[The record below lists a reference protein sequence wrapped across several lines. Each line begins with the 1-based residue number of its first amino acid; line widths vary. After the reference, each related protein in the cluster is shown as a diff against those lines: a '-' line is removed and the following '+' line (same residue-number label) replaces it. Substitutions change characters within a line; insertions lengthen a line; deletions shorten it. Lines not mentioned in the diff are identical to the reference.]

1 MFHRPIVCLAI
12 LGSLSLAAAETRS
25 FPEPYD
31 SEKGKHPPM
40 SAEASARSIRMPEG
54 FQATVVASEPDV
66 RQPVAM
72 AFDLK
77 GRLWVAENY
86 TYAESGVNFAT
97 NLMDRVLILE
107 DTDGDGRAERR
118 KVFWDQAQILTSV
131 EPVPGGV
138 YVMCPP
144 RLLFLADT
152 NGDDVPDGPPQVV
165 LDGFVTTTG
174 NRHTFANG
182 LKWGP
187 DGWLWGRIGISSGA
201 KPGVPGQPES
211 DRVEMRGGI
220 WRFNPKRGVVEA
232 VSHGTTNPW
241 GLDWNE
247 VGEPFF
253 INTVIGHLWHAVS
266 GAHLERMHGND
277 VLSRAY
283 ALMPQIADHHHFDT
297 GAGWTKSRP
306 SADGAAAT
314 GSDALGGGHA
324 HAGLVIYQGTN
335 WPVSFRGGLFTWNLH
350 GRRANRERL
359 ERQGSG
365 YVGRHEPDLF
375 HTGDPWFRGIEMLQG
390 PEGAVY
396 VADWSDTGE
405 CHEHDGV
412 HRSSGRI
419 HRIQYGTPSAVRL
432 PDFAAA
438 SLEQLGQWILDPN
451 EWTSRSALKVLAS
464 RAEDPARWEAATRLR
479 ATFQREKSGPGALR
493 AMWAL
498 NALGAWTP
506 DWMLS
511 RTGDDDEHVRSWAV
525 RLLADQ
531 FEVNPDA
538 SDTRSPL
545 VPEVQGQVFA
555 RWVRMAAKDPSG
567 LVRLYLASAL
577 QRMPAKERAGLAAAL
592 AARPEDAGDRTLG
605 LMIWYGIEP
614 LGRTRPDLLRGVAEA
629 GRSPLIR
636 RHVARRL
643 AEDLVPGSP
652 ELDRLLA
659 WAREASDEARADV
672 LAGMAEALRGT
683 RRAPA
688 PREWAALGT
697 VIRTAADDRVK
708 SLARE
713 LEVVFGDGRAVDE
726 LRKLVEDGSA
736 DAPARRA
743 ALRSLLDARV
753 PDLGALLRRLA
764 DDGSLRAAALVGLLE
779 VSDPAALEKALS
791 RYQWLGIEERP
802 SVVLAMTARVEYSRA
817 LLEAIAAGRIQRA
830 DLTAFHAG
838 QMVRLGDASLTDLLE
853 KVWGTVRTTPK
864 EKRQQIEKWQ
874 RDLAPAVLAKA
885 QLGRGRQLFV
895 KTCAGCHR
903 LYGEGGEVGPDLTG
917 SGRADLG
924 YLLENVV
931 DPGAVVA
938 AEQRLSVVTLKD
950 GRVVSGLLRDAN
962 ERTLTVV
969 GPGGRLTVSR
979 EEVQSAETVAA
990 SAMPEGLLE
999 ALTPEDVR
1007 DLMAYLMHPQQV
1019 MLPP

>member
-1 MFHRPIVCLAI
+1 MFHRHILSLAVV
-12 LGSLSLAAAETRS
+12 GSLSAVAAETS
-25 FPEPYD
+25 AFPEPYD
-31 SEKGKHPPM
+31 SEKGKNPPM
-40 SAEASARSIRMPEG
+40 TAAASAKSIQVPDG
-54 FQATVVASEPDV
+54 FHVTVVASEPDV

-72 AFDLK
+72 AFDLR

-107 DTDGDGRAERR
+107 DADGDGRAERR
-118 KVFWDQAQILTSV
+118 KVFWDQAQILTSI
-131 EPVPGGV
+131 EPVPGGI
-138 YVMCPP
+138 YVLCPP
-144 RLLFLADT
+144 RLLFISDA
-152 NGDDVPDGPPQVV
+152 NRDDVPDGPPQVV
-165 LDGFVTTTG
+165 LDGFTTTTG

-201 KPGVPGQPES
+201 KIGLPGAPES

-220 WRFNPKRGVVEA
+220 WRFHPKRGVVEG

-277 VLSRAY
+277 VLPRAY
-283 ALMPQIADHHHFDT
+283 ALIPQIADHFHFDT

-306 SADGAAAT
+306 SAEGVAAS
-314 GSDALGGGHA
+314 GSDGLGGGHA
-324 HAGLVIYQGTN
+324 HAALMIYQGTN
-335 WPVSFRGGLFTWNLH
+335 WPASYRGGLFTWNLH

-359 ERQGSG
+359 ERLGSG

-396 VADWSDTGE
+396 LADWSDTGE

-419 HRIQYGTPSAVRL
+419 HRIHFGTPPPVMI
-432 PDFAAA
+432 PDIEGA
-438 SLEQLGQWILDPN
+438 SMEQLEQWILDPN
-451 EWTSRSALKVLAS
+451 EWTSRAALKVLATRS
-464 RAEDPARWEAATRLR
+464 EDPERWESSTRLR
-479 ATFQREKSGPGALR
+479 ATFQREKSGPRALR
-493 AMWAL
+493 VLWAL
-498 NALGAWTP
+498 NALGTWTP

-531 FEVNPDA
+531 FAVNPDA
-538 SDTRSPL
+538 AAARSTL
-545 VPEVQGQVFA
+545 AADVQERVFQ
-555 RWVRMAAKDPSG
+555 RWERMAAKDASG

-577 QRMPAKERAGLAAAL
+577 QRMPAERRAAVARAL
-592 AARPEDAGDRTLG
+592 AARSEDAGDRTLG
-605 LMIWYGIEP
+605 LMLWYGIEP
-614 LGRTRPDLLRGVAEA
+614 LGRVAAGSLRSVAESSA
-629 GRSPLIR
+629 HPVVR
-636 RHVARRL
+636 RFVARRL
-643 AEDLVPGSP
+643 AEDVSTGSP
-652 ELDRLLA
+652 ELARLLA
-659 WAREASDEARADV
+659 WAREASEQARVDL
-672 LAGMAEALRGT
+672 LAGMTDALRGT
-683 RRAPA
+683 RRAPE
-688 PREWAALGT
+688 PKGWAALGAL
-697 VIRTAADDRVK
+697 IRAGSNEALK
-708 SLARE
+708 AMARD
-713 LEVVFGDGRAVDE
+713 LDVVFGDGRAVGE

-736 DAPARRA
+736 DAGARRS
-743 ALRSLLDARV
+743 ALRALLDAKV
-753 PDLGALLRRLA
+753 PDLGPLLRRLA
-764 DDGSLRAAALVGLLE
+764 DDGSLRAAALVGLVE
-779 VSDPAALEKALS
+779 VSDPEALEKVLS

-802 SVVLAMTARVEYSRA
+802 SVIVAMIARAETSRA
-817 LLEAIAAGRIQRA
+817 LLEAMLAGRIQRT

-838 QMVRLGDASLTDLLE
+838 QIARLGDASLTGLLE
-853 KVWGTVRTTPK
+853 KVWGTVRTTPS
-864 EKRQQIEKWQ
+864 EKRQRIEALR
-874 RDLAPAVLAKA
+874 RDLGPAVVAKA

-895 KTCAGCHR
+895 QACAGCHR

-924 YLLENVV
+924 YLLENIV

-969 GPGGRLTVSR
+969 NPGERLTVSR
-979 EEVQSAETVAA
+979 ADVVKVETMPD
-990 SAMPEGLLE
+990 SAMPEGLLDSLP
-999 ALTPEDVR
+999 AVDVR
-1007 DLMAYLMHPQQV
+1007 DLMGYLMHPRQV
-1019 MLPP
+1019 PLPK

>member
-1 MFHRPIVCLAI
+1 MFHRSIVCLAV
-12 LGSLSLAAAETRS
+12 LASLSAMAAGTAA

-31 SEKGKHPPM
+31 SEKGKQPPM
-40 SAEASARSIRMPEG
+40 SAEASARSMRVPDG
-54 FQATVVASEPDV
+54 FGVTVVASEPDV

-72 AFDLK
+72 AFDLR

-86 TYAESGVNFAT
+86 TYAEAGVNFAT
-97 NLMDRVLILE
+97 NLMDRILILE
-107 DTDGDGRAERR
+107 DADGDGRAERR

-138 YVMCPP
+138 YVLCPP
-144 RLLFLADT
+144 RLLFIADA
-152 NGDDVPDGPPQVV
+152 NRDDVPDGPPEVV
-165 LDGFVTTTG
+165 LDGFATTTG

-201 KPGVPGQPES
+201 KIGLPGQAES
-211 DRVEMRGGI
+211 ERVEMRGGI
-220 WRFNPKRGVVEA
+220 WRFHPKRRVVEA

-277 VLSRAY
+277 VLPRAY
-283 ALMPQIADHHHFDT
+283 ALMPQIADHSHFDT

-306 SADGAAAT
+306 SADGAAAS
-314 GSDALGGGHA
+314 GSDELGGGHA
-324 HAGLVIYQGTN
+324 HAALMIYQGTN
-335 WPVSFRGGLFTWNLH
+335 WPASYRGGLFTWNLH

-359 ERQGSG
+359 ERVGSG

-375 HTGDPWFRGIEMLQG
+375 QTGDPWFRGIEMLQG

-419 HRIQYGTPSAVRL
+419 HRIQYGTPPAATV
-432 PDFAAA
+432 PDLEGATME
-438 SLEQLGQWILDPN
+438 SLEQRILDPN
-451 EWTSRSALKVLAS
+451 EWTSRAALKVLATRS
-464 RAEDPARWEAATRLR
+464 EDPERWESSTRLR
-479 ATFQREKSGPGALR
+479 AAFQREKSGPRALR
-493 AMWAL
+493 VMWAL
-498 NALGAWTP
+498 NALGTWTP

-531 FEVNPDA
+531 FAVNPDA
-538 SDTRSPL
+538 SAARSSL
-545 VPEVQGQVFA
+545 APEVQERVFQ
-555 RWVRMAAKDPSG
+555 RWERMAARDTSG

-577 QRMPAKERAGLAAAL
+577 QRMPADRRGAVAQAL
-592 AARPEDAGDRTLG
+592 AGRTEDSGDRTLG

-614 LGRTRPDLLRGVAEA
+614 LGNVAAGSLRRVAESSA
-629 GRSPLIR
+629 HPVVR
-636 RHVARRL
+636 RFVSRRL
-643 AEDLVPGSP
+643 AEDVVAGAP
-652 ELDRLLA
+652 ELERLLA
-659 WAREASDEARADV
+659 WAHGASEEARVDV
-672 LAGMAEALRGT
+672 LAGMSDALRGT
-683 RRAPA
+683 RRAPE
-688 PREWAALGT
+688 PKGWAALGT
-697 VIRTAADDRVK
+697 VIRAGANEALK
-708 SLARE
+708 AMARD
-713 LEVVFGDGRAVDE
+713 LDVVFGDGRAADQ
-726 LRKLVEDGSA
+726 LRKLVEDGNA
-736 DAPARRA
+736 DALARKS
-743 ALRSLLDARV
+743 ALRSLLDAKV
-753 PDLGALLRRLA
+753 PDLGPVLRRLA
-764 DDGSLRAAALVGLLE
+764 GDGSLRATALAGLLE
-779 VSDPAALEKALS
+779 ISDPQALDRVFSQYIWVGL
-791 RYQWLGIEERP
+791 EERP
-802 SVVLAMTARVEYSRA
+802 TVILAMVARVETARA
-817 LLEAIAAGRIQRA
+817 LLQAIADGRIQRS
-830 DLTAFHAG
+830 DLTAFQAG
-838 QMVRLGDASLTDLLE
+838 QIARLGDASLTALLE
-853 KVWGTVRTTPK
+853 KVWGTVRTTPA
-864 EKRQQIEKWQ
+864 EKRQRIEALR
-874 RDLAPAVLAKA
+874 RDLGPAALAKA
-885 QLGRGRQLFV
+885 QLGRGRQVFV
-895 KTCAGCHR
+895 QACAGCHR

-969 GPGGRLTVSR
+969 NPGERLTVSR
-979 EEVQSAETVAA
+979 AEVMTVETMTD
-990 SAMPEGLLE
+990 SAMPEGLLDSMPP
-999 ALTPEDVR
+999 TDVR
-1007 DLMAYLMHPQQV
+1007 DLIAYLMHSRQVPLPQ
-1019 MLPP
+1019 